1 MIQHFDKQLKG
12 VLWPIDQY
20 FERNLG
26 LIQPPIS
33 VINWRRWT
41 QKVVRRRPNSTTPW
55 SPHVVFK
62 KQEDLCG
69 GIINPVRLTGGNT
82 LPQLCGLQSK
92 TLGILQP
99 WTKLGLL
106 LIAMRENI
114 HGGGRGEGPDCVRKR
129 TKLERSHRRTWTLA
143 RRFAE
148 ERVQED
154 RSLLRIESR
163 QKAGQSREW
172 VSQST

>member
-41 QKVVRRRPNSTTPW
+41 QKVVRRWPNSTTPW

-69 GIINPVRLTGGNT
+69 GIINPVRLTRGNT
-82 LPQLCGLQSK
+82 LPSTALWPPLKDPGNTS
-92 TLGILQP
+92 
-99 WTKLGLL
+99 
-106 LIAMRENI
+106 AMDEVGFITHCDEGEHTWRGQR
-114 HGGGRGEGPDCVRKR
+114 GG
-129 TKLERSHRRTWTLA
+129 T
-143 RRFAE
+143 
-148 ERVQED
+148 
-154 RSLLRIESR
+154 
-163 QKAGQSREW
+163 
-172 VSQST
+172 